1 MKVCR
6 SCCQQGPD
14 KLENVFGDREAGERL
29 MWQEGLR
36 RRSGD
41 FTSVSTRARTS
52 KLPSGGPIFRPQS
65 VFQSVFQPVTTAAVV
80 TAAIDRAG

>member
-14 KLENVFGDREAGERL
+14 KLENVFSDRRAGERL
-29 MWQEGLR
+29 MRQEGLR

-41 FTSVSTRARTS
+41 FTSISTRARTS
-52 KLPSGGPIFRPQS
+52 KLPSGGPIFRS
-65 VFQSVFQPVTTAAVV
+65 RSVFQPVTTAAVV